1 MDAIA
6 VLSSKIVLVF
16 SPVISTTNTISMK
29 QIFTFLLIAIL
40 GFLATENMLAQPF
53 SGGILLGG
61 NSSQVSG
68 DNFSGFSKAGFSV
81 GAFVRTQVNN
91 KYGFQMEL
99 YFTQKGARSNKKA
112 EDAGNAHYLLRLNY
126 VELPLIFQYDLGKL
140 RLEAGLTAA
149 FLTNSYEEINYQPNV
164 NDVWRKLT
172 LNSLFGVR
180 YLISDQWSAGLRTIN
195 SINSIS
201 TVAVTG
207 NVKRYGNK
215 YGAFNDV
222 LQLALFYTF

>member
-1 MDAIA
+1 
-6 VLSSKIVLVF
+6 
-16 SPVISTTNTISMK
+16 MK
-29 QIFTFLLIAIL
+29 HIFTFLVIGIL
-40 GFLATENMLAQPF
+40 GFFATESALAQPF

-61 NSSQVSG
+61 NSSQVAG
-68 DNFSGFSKAGFSV
+68 DNFSGFNKAGFSAGV
-81 GAFVRTQVNN
+81 FVRTQLDT
-91 KYGFQMEL
+91 KYGLQMEL
-99 YFTQKGARSNKKA
+99 YFTQKGARSNTKA
-112 EDAGNAHYLLRLNY
+112 EEAGNLAYLLRLNY

-149 FLTNSYEEINYQPNV
+149 FLTNSYEEIDYQENV
-164 NDVWRKLT
+164 NDVWRKVT

-180 YLISDQWSAGLRTIN
+180 FLISNQWSAGLRTIN
-195 SINSIS
+195 SINSIR
-201 TVAVTG
+201 TQQATG

>member
-1 MDAIA
+1 MKHI
-6 VLSSKIVLVF
+6 F
-16 SPVISTTNTISMK
+16 S
-29 QIFTFLLIAIL
+29 FLLVAVL
-40 GFLATENMLAQPF
+40 GFLVAENALSQPF

-61 NSSQVSG
+61 NSSQVTG

-81 GAFVRTQVNN
+81 GAFVRLQMNTN
-91 KYGFQMEL
+91 YGLQMEL
-99 YFTQKGARSNKKA
+99 YYTQKGARSNTKA
-112 EDAGNAHYLLRLNY
+112 EEAGNAPYLLRLNY
-126 VELPLIFQYDLGKL
+126 IELPLIYQYDLGKL

-149 FLTNSYEEINYQPNV
+149 FLTNSYEEIDYQENV
-164 NDVWRKLT
+164 QDVWRKVT

-195 SINSIS
+195 SISSIR
-201 TVAVTG
+201 TVEASG

-222 LQLALFYTF
+222 LQLALFYKF

>member
-1 MDAIA
+1 
-6 VLSSKIVLVF
+6 
-16 SPVISTTNTISMK
+16 MK
-29 QIFTFLLIAIL
+29 HVFTFFVITIL
-40 GFLATENMLAQPF
+40 GFFVTENALAQPF

-61 NSSQVSG
+61 NSSQVAG
-68 DNFSGFSKAGFSV
+68 DNFSGFSKAGFSAGV
-81 GAFVRTQVNN
+81 FVRSQFDT
-91 KYGFQMEL
+91 KYGLQMEL
-99 YFTQKGARSNKKA
+99 YFTQKGARSNSKA
-112 EDAGNAHYLLRLNY
+112 EEAGNLPYLLRLNY

-149 FLTNSYEEINYQPNV
+149 FLTNSYEEIDYQENV
-164 NDVWRKLT
+164 NDVWRKVT

-180 YLISDQWSAGLRTIN
+180 YLINNQWSAGLRTIN
-195 SINSIS
+195 SINSIR
-201 TVAVTG
+201 TQQAPN